1 LLLVLFRG
9 TGDWL
14 GLGDCGRGANEA
26 RRRHKA
32 RFFDLHGYVSLFD
45 IFFRSGLTGGV
56 PRPHDDMQT
65 FCKLPKSVAIAK
77 FTKRRNDNPQASRT
91 FDKLSH
97 QPEHKPSEKQQA

>member
-1 LLLVLFRG
+1 VDDSGRG
-9 TGDWL
+9 TND
-14 GLGDCGRGANEA
+14 A

-65 FCKLPKSVAIAK
+65 FCKLRKSVAIAK
-77 FTKRRNDNPQASRT
+77 FTKRRNDNPQAPPRPYHPA
-91 FDKLSH
+91 DI
-97 QPEHKPSEKQQA
+97 PEPKSAQKQRA